1 MASNTKSRSQYSV
14 HHMVTMILYFKAS
27 VKATVNSSQDDY
39 RPDVGESHSAMNVST
54 LGCLKVFNLL
64 TADLI
69 IDIVGS
75 PRLFEGQ
82 K

>member
-1 MASNTKSRSQYSV
+1 M
-14 HHMVTMILYFKAS
+14 
-27 VKATVNSSQDDY
+27 KATVNSSQDDF

-69 IDIVGS
+69 IDFVGA
-75 PRLFEGQ
+75 PGLFDRFSW
-82 K
+82 

>member
-1 MASNTKSRSQYSV
+1 M
-14 HHMVTMILYFKAS
+14 
-27 VKATVNSSQDDY
+27 KATVNSSQDDS
-39 RPDVGESHSAMNVST
+39 RPDVAESHSAMNVST

-75 PRLFEGQ
+75 PRLLEDQNQPCNIQLCVGSPRL
-82 K
+82 

>member
-1 MASNTKSRSQYSV
+1 M
-14 HHMVTMILYFKAS
+14 
-27 VKATVNSSQDDY
+27 KATVNSSQDDS
-39 RPDVGESHSAMNVST
+39 RPDVGESHSAVNVST